1 MKNVY
6 EIGEN
11 KWNIFSE
18 LVQVHKTDASMY
30 AHLFSPRAV
39 VKQKKNQE
47 CYCSKCVWIRGSY
60 YCYFFLK
67 KIVKSFEKEPWKSR
81 ILVPKKNIA
90 LRETFIIIRFPDVYD
105 VDS

>member
-39 VKQKKNQE
+39 VKQKKKTKSATALSVSE
-47 CYCSKCVWIRGSY
+47 FVVRTTAT
-60 YCYFFLK
+60 FF
-67 KIVKSFEKEPWKSR
+67 
-81 ILVPKKNIA
+81 
-90 LRETFIIIRFPDVYD
+90 
-105 VDS
+105 

>member
-30 AHLFSPRAV
+30 AHLFIYLVRELLLSKKKTKSATALSVSEFV
-39 VKQKKNQE
+39 V
-47 CYCSKCVWIRGSY
+47 RTTAT
-60 YCYFFLK
+60 FF
-67 KIVKSFEKEPWKSR
+67 
-81 ILVPKKNIA
+81 
-90 LRETFIIIRFPDVYD
+90 
-105 VDS
+105 

>member
-39 VKQKKNQE
+39 VQQKKSVSE
-47 CYCSKCVWIRGSY
+47 FVVRTTAI
-60 YCYFFLK
+60 FFR
-67 KIVKSFEKEPWKSR
+67 KSLS
-81 ILVPKKNIA
+81 
-90 LRETFIIIRFPDVYD
+90 
-105 VDS
+105 